1 MNKFIFIAYISIFQL
16 TFAQNG
22 FDYHTQ
28 FKSILANTKDPN
40 SDFYYTKQLQKFDAN
55 DTLQTDKEMLSLLIG
70 YTAKPEYNPNF
81 NQNIANEIFKLNES
95 GSYKEAFAKA
105 SKILQKDP
113 FNLLVLIEMSYAL
126 TSLGKLEESKNY
138 KYRMFKI
145 YKAMFYSCNG
155 NSNLNPLF
163 ALHFKDGQY
172 FIKYFIRWQLGKI
185 SSDIDTNGN
194 FNEILEAKNDS
205 KSVTYHFILQHA
217 KKKIVKK

>member
-1 MNKFIFIAYISIFQL
+1 MKNFILITFISIFHL

-28 FKSILANTKDPN
+28 FQSVLADTKDPN
-40 SDFYYTKQLQKFDAN
+40 STFFYTKQLQKYEAN
-55 DTLQTDKEMLSLLIG
+55 DTLQTDKEMLNLLIG

-81 NQNIANEIFKLNES
+81 NQNTANELFKLNES
-95 GSYKEAFAKA
+95 GKYKEAFTKA

-126 TSLGKLEESKNY
+126 TSLGKLDEAKAY
-138 KYRMFKI
+138 KFRMFKI
-145 YKAMFYSCNG
+145 YRAMFYSCNG
-155 NSNLNPLF
+155 NSNQYPLF
-163 ALHFKDGQY
+163 ALHPKDGQY

-185 SSDIDTNGN
+185 SSGSDANNDFT
-194 FNEILEAKNDS
+194 EILEAKNDS

-217 KKKIVKK
+217 KKKIVNK